1 MILSYSN
8 ANLLGRSI
16 GRVDSMTAE
25 VIDSYLRYF
34 AHDEAR
40 DSQSDMIQDGIEAL
54 LSNGFLLASAPTGI
68 GKTAAALASALTAQR
83 SSSDNLKI
91 LFLTGRQS
99 QHRIVVDTVRKI
111 NLRIPTNQPK
121 IRLVDLI
128 GREGMCKN
136 VDRISGQCD
145 CEEQLDNSM
154 REELRADAQS
164 KILTS
169 PTHVDNV
176 INFSRKVN
184 ICPWATAREAV
195 KNTDI
200 LVCDY
205 NHVFIDSVR
214 EASLPSMGIDVEN
227 TILIVDEAHNL
238 PDRVRNGM
246 ERRIIANTFRDS
258 RYEVQ
263 EHIETSI
270 ELANSKN
277 EEINLDEMTWA
288 ERSLSRLQSEMP
300 AWFSAREKELSRLD
314 SDDMQIDT
322 RSLLDEMEAILNE
335 TLEEIHQGKY
345 ASLHRLVSQLY
356 AVRVDFD
363 NEDDEK
369 ETSCERLASF
379 ITTCG
384 QYEDSA
390 ALVLVFDKLLDEPR
404 VRSFLLD
411 PGVVSGPLFK
421 LCRGSILMS
430 GTLFPAKMYSDLLRI
445 PNEDGRLLHTIE
457 YDSPFL
463 SERRPVLIAQNTTS
477 RYSERGESNTNN
489 IRDHIIEVLRNTRG
503 HVALFAQSYAM
514 LDNVLDDYRWVPW
527 GIRIEKETTRMSK
540 RQIGDMV
547 DNLYKKRRTNDRVL
561 LCGVLSGKLAEGVDY
576 SENILDAVIC
586 IGLPVPPPSA
596 RQQALTDYCKD
607 RFGANAARRYSSH
620 QPAVNSLLQAIGRPI
635 RKAEDRALIVI
646 LEKRVRE
653 RPYRFCMPSNLQIMK
668 SQDAERTGRI
678 AKRFFNRFPEP
689 AIE

>member
-1 MILSYSN
+1 
-8 ANLLGRSI
+8 
-16 GRVDSMTAE
+16 MTAE

>member
-1 MILSYSN
+1 
-8 ANLLGRSI
+8 
-16 GRVDSMTAE
+16 MTAE

-68 GKTAAALASALTAQR
+68 GKTAAALASAITAQR

-164 KILTS
+164 KILRS

-176 INFSRKVN
+176 ISFSRKVN

-214 EASLPSMGIDVEN
+214 EASLPSMGIDIEN

-270 ELANSKN
+270 DLANSKN

-445 PNEDGRLLHTIE
+445 PNEDGRLLNTRE

-527 GIRIEKETTRMSK
+527 GVRIEKETTRMSK